1 MILYCQSLNFTVNN
15 MKYITNLVFLV
26 SIFVIGKCDRNI
38 IFNHTQPGG
47 CTDETFH
54 ILVIVSE
61 FFKDQDLLTVIRD
74 YSEAASFEF
83 DVYSCVVG
91 LLNLP
96 YVKYNNI
103 R

>member
-1 MILYCQSLNFTVNN
+1 
-15 MKYITNLVFLV
+15 MKYII
-26 SIFVIGKCDRNI
+26 IFVFVAPYLWIGKCDRHMILNQ
-38 IFNHTQPGG
+38 TQTGA
-47 CTDETFH
+47 CRDVTFH
-54 ILVIVSE
+54 VLTIVSE
-61 FFKDQDLLTVIRD
+61 FFKDQDVLTVVRD

-91 LLNLP
+91 HLNTP